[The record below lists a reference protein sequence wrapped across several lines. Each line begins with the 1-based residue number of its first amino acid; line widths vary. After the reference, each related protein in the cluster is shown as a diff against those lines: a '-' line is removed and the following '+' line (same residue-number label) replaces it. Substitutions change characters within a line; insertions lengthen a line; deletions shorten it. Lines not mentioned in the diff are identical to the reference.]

1 MKLRRST
8 VSKLDPLGPT
18 TKGSYA
24 RIAFTGD
31 EALELEKDV
40 SGTDSNCKTIVTNSP
55 SHVLFQFGSMMGV
68 VIVKDPSLLPNI
80 THLVFADSHP
90 NKART
95 FKALMA
101 YSVTDNIVR
110 REWVF
115 ACKKAGSIVP
125 AEPYRVSLP
134 NDIHNW
140 FDINQTISN
149 GNIAR
154 ESGGLFNQLNF
165 YIHPET
171 LTQGK
176 TLDLSE
182 VKALIKAGGGNVVR
196 MSHMQRSSNNHVN
209 SVIIVGDDV
218 TLKPSFAYATKCGYV
233 CTYHQFV
240 RAIAHQS
247 LGEIKSK
254 RLANASEEDGKCVYH

>member
-40 SGTDSNCKTIVTNSP
+40 SGIDSNCKTIVTNSP

-68 VIVKDPSLLPNI
+68 VVVKDPSLLPNI

-125 AEPYRVSLP
+125 AEPFTVSLP
-134 NDIHNW
+134 NDVHNW

-154 ESGGLFNQLNF
+154 ESGGLFTQLNF

-171 LTQGK
+171 LTRGK

-196 MSHMQRSSNNHVN
+196 MSHMQRCSVDHAN
-209 SVIIVGDDV
+209 SVIIVGDEDV
-218 TLKPSFAYATKCGYV
+218 TLKASFAYATKCGFV

-254 RLANASEEDGKCVYH
+254 RLANASEEGKCVYH